1 MALFDLFKQ
10 YPVRVRSLTRQGDF
24 CQLRLSYPEELV
36 WEAGAYARFVLPDA
50 KPSRE
55 TERALTLATT
65 PEEGE
70 ILLIFKDGP
79 YASPYK
85 KALGK
90 IQEGQVLTLRYLYV
104 NTKIQDPEKSQVFFV
119 SDLGIAALR
128 PLLLSLLKEG
138 GSKIAIYH
146 LHRDCL
152 VFDDELSALSH
163 QAQFTYQTLE
173 GEEEAQTALE
183 EAVSHFGD
191 QAVYY
196 LLGVPSHV
204 RSWAKHLKGQGISRK
219 NIKREP
225 FTGLN

>member
-70 ILLIFKDGP
+70 ILLVFKDGP
-79 YASPYK
+79 DASPYK

-104 NTKIQDPEKSQVFFV
+104 NIKIQDPEKSQVFFV

-128 PLLLSLLKEG
+128 PLLLSLLKED
-138 GSKIAIYH
+138 STNIAVYH

-152 VFDDELSALSH
+152 VFDDELSVLS
-163 QAQFTYQTLE
+163 QQPQLSYQKLE
-173 GEEEAQTALE
+173 TEEEAQSALE
-183 EAVSHFGD
+183 EIFLHYGE

-196 LLGVPSHV
+196 LMGMPSHV
-204 RSWAKHLKGQGISRK
+204 RSWAKYLKNQGISRK
-219 NIKREP
+219 NIKREA
-225 FTGLN
+225 FTGLK